1 MCTTL
6 KMTIS
11 KKSKSLSEAVILCG
25 GLGTRLR
32 SIFPN
37 IPKCIVPFKGKPFLE
52 ILIEVLTNK
61 KIKKIILCTGYLNHL
76 LENAIG
82 KTDSTHIIFSNE
94 TKVLGTGG
102 ALKNALK
109 LVNDDFYLALN
120 GDSFCDFDIEKIIDF
135 HLNNSADCTI
145 LVIKSSDNKSD
156 VGMISINEK
165 TRKIL
170 KFNEKDPNA
179 NSGYINAGVYVLN
192 KDIFSLIKQKNF
204 SLERDFIPEML
215 GKKNFFAF
223 QVAGPLFDI
232 GTPSGYKEF
241 ECHYLKQY

>member
-1 MCTTL
+1 LCTTL
-6 KMTIS
+6 KMTIL